1 MANTTEIDPP
11 RSAGRLFLPL
21 MIGLALAALAGGGGY
36 WAVTQGP
43 LARDTPDDVMAAPQT
58 VDDASPVRP
67 SSDIAFV
74 PLETVIVTLGPEETG
89 RHLIFTAE
97 LEVPTGA
104 EVDVTRLRPRIL
116 DVLNSYLRVVS
127 LNEFSDPTS
136 LARLRAQMLRRV
148 QVVAGPG
155 QVNDL
160 LVTQFVVN

>member
-21 MIGLALAALAGGGGY
+21 VIGLALAALGGGGGY

-43 LARDTPDDVMAAPQT
+43 LARDAPADGMPAPQT
-58 VDDASPVRP
+58 VDDASP
-67 SSDIAFV
+67 DIAFV

-89 RHLIFTAE
+89 RHLISTAE

-104 EVDVTRLRPRIL
+104 EPDVTRLRPRIL

-127 LNEFSDPTS
+127 LAELSDPTS